1 MKKLK
6 IFILIALT
14 SILTLS
20 TVACGKPIQHQK
32 NNKETKSKFSVEQ
45 IYDQTTETM
54 KKITSVSFKKIT
66 EENNNGGLIQVTEL
80 NSQMT
85 ISPEVALYETFLFS
99 DISCDETCETIIEK
113 TIVDDQFF
121 FNVDGE
127 WNTDISG
134 IDAINQLHEMVEE
147 KRFLR
152 LIDKQYL
159 NDAIVMENDESYIIR
174 MEKDNKELIDVIE
187 DTIGTQLL
195 LNKSEEYEYDVS
207 KLKYKVIIDKK
218 SYHILGIN
226 SSMNLV
232 AKKGSEEVKI
242 KLVEKSTDFEYNNVN
257 KIKVPDIQ

>member
-6 IFILIALT
+6 SFILIALT
-14 SILTLS
+14 LILTLS
-20 TVACGKPIQHQK
+20 TVACGKPMQHQK
-32 NNKETKSKFSVEQ
+32 NNKETKSRFSVEQ
-45 IYDQTTETM
+45 IYDQTTKVM
-54 KKITSVSFKKIT
+54 KKIKSVSFKKIT
-66 EENNNGGLIQVTEL
+66 EENNNGWIQECEL
-80 NSQMT
+80 NSKMT

-99 DISCDETCETIIEK
+99 DITCDETCETIIEK

-121 FNVDGE
+121 FKVDGE
-127 WNTDISG
+127 WNTDTSG

-147 KRFLR
+147 KRFLM

-159 NDAIVMENDESYIIR
+159 KDGIVMENDESYIIR

-187 DTIGTQLL
+187 DTIASQLL
-195 LNKSEEYEYDVS
+195 LNKSEEYQYEVS

-232 AKKGSEEVKI
+232 ARKGTEEVKI
-242 KLVEKSTDFEYNNVN
+242 KLVQKSTDFEYNNVK